1 MKTINKKKRNSL
13 ITIKRGG
20 LNNNKLKFLKPYLLL
35 NIILLLSFNIFGNVT
50 NVNKKKDS
58 SIFDNFFILMTF
70 ILSNLF
76 LKIQI
81 DDKSFDYNFIEDYIL
96 DREKDHQ
103 FKTPI
108 SPKKYREKSPEK
120 SSSFLPSKKVF
131 TYGLTGIILAG
142 IVYTHSQE
150 NSFLSAKIKEFN
162 SKGLRALVT
171 APSTT
176 SVTAPATTPATT
188 PATAPALDN
197 QKDKEGNQS
206 SIFSKIGFPII
217 PFLTQPINS
226 SSLPKD
232 IIDYHPEE
240 LRQFNFFGDIFD
252 LTSSSMNNDIN
263 NLSNTKP
270 SNSNPI
276 STNTSSTNLSST
288 NSSSTNSSSTNPSN
302 SNPISTNT
310 SSTNLSS
317 TNSSSTNSSST
328 NPSNNQDKSWWSNP
342 FKNIKRKIDLMNLD
356 PKKTEKFRIEHEL
369 EDLKNDSKKIR
380 YDVINKKIT
389 DAFDNDNQQKMKDL
403 QFLYPKE
410 YAQIKLERDE
420 KIRKDKEKQ
429 DREQEKLIKT
439 NESAYNA
446 HMDKLEEQQVT
457 DNTQTYKYRRFYKK
471 LSGQNADED
480 MKKKLKS
487 EDPMLYERVMEDII
501 REKDPNLKFLSVSE
515 LEQKLREKKVEKES
529 FLQRIQDITMTKKQ
543 KEDQIAIAKEG
554 LKEQG
559 IDIDSLNSSYWYR
572 LTGRKSGFSNEQL
585 EQISEFENLVKR
597 NQSGGFPIDKMII
610 QYIIVHIKSCIKV
623 IINFINKVSILKY
636 YLIRSIKILNKYIR
650 NNPEQK
656 LVVLM
661 TVIIPYFL
669 YLRINLIYRS
679 KGSSFF
685 IKGLKNKMSKTFK
698 KKFNSISSKF
708 SLKKNKH

>member
-176 SVTAPATTPATT
+176 SATAPATTPATT

-240 LRQFNFFGDIFD
+240 LRQFNFLGDIFD

-288 NSSSTNSSSTNPSN
+288 D
-302 SNPISTNT
+302 
-310 SSTNLSS
+310 
-317 TNSSSTNSSST
+317 SSSTNSSST
-328 NPSNNQDKSWWSNP
+328 NPSNNQDESWWSNP

-369 EDLKNDSKKIR
+369 EDLNNDSKKIR

-420 KIRKDKEKQ
+420 KYQKR
-429 DREQEKLIKT
+429 IKT
-439 NESAYNA
+439 DESAYNK

-487 EDPMLYERVMEDII
+487 EDQMLYERVMEDII

-515 LEQKLREKKVEKES
+515 LEQKLREKKVENES
-529 FLQRIQDITMTKKQ
+529 FLQRIQNITMTKKQ

-572 LTGRKSGFSNEQL
+572 LTGRKKGFSNEQL

-597 NQSGGFPIDKMII
+597 NQSGGFPMDKMII

-636 YLIRSIKILNKYIR
+636 YLIQSIKILNKYIR